1 MVPLHYKFCL
11 KSSIDFMVPFSVMKR
26 RCSLRVYMASLQA
39 IAIAKR
45 VIEDST
51 TQNALSLVLLVKAV
65 HFPFDA

>member
-1 MVPLHYKFCL
+1 MVP
-11 KSSIDFMVPFSVMKR
+11 VSVMER